1 MGVSIIRGAIS
12 SGKSD
17 MCLKQ
22 ISEIHEKNP
31 DSKCIMIV
39 PDHYSYETER
49 KFVDFFGGIG
59 LNNIEVLTLRRMS
72 INFLSAKQQNHLT
85 APGKIM
91 LIYKAVSAAC
101 DELLNV
107 KDMDIKLITS
117 MRQQGFLDVMSSLIS
132 EMKRYLITPEILF
145 EKANAL
151 TDNKTLKNK
160 LIALSNVLEKYLSY
174 VEESGCTDSEDDLF
188 YLANRIENGT
198 EFDENTYIWVNRFD
212 KFMPQQICVLEAL
225 LKKGVHMT
233 ISVCCPVTE
242 YENEREIYLQT
253 EKTVQ
258 KVYELSQTYGLE
270 NEYTVSDGLRHLKG
284 KDDLYKLFRYWTE
297 DFVYPDKP
305 KNMALFQ
312 SRDTYGEIER
322 IACKIVDLVR
332 DDGYRFKDIALL
344 CGDENDYRHLIEAV
358 FSEYEIPYFTDRT
371 IILSDHPIAMQILSL
386 FGILEDDWSYDSV
399 FRYLRAGFIY
409 RKEQHG
415 KLKFFKSINQEEID
429 ILENFVL
436 KHGIRGGSKWL
447 GEKE

>member
-1 MGVSIIRGAIS
+1 
-12 SGKSD
+12 
-17 MCLKQ
+17 
-22 ISEIHEKNP
+22 
-31 DSKCIMIV
+31 
-39 PDHYSYETER
+39 
-49 KFVDFFGGIG
+49 
-59 LNNIEVLTLRRMS
+59 
-72 INFLSAKQQNHLT
+72 
-85 APGKIM
+85 
-91 LIYKAVSAAC
+91 
-101 DELLNV
+101 
-107 KDMDIKLITS
+107 

-132 EMKRYLITPEILF
+132 EMKRYLIAPEILF

-270 NEYTVSDGLRHLKG
+270 NEYTASDGLRHLKG

-297 DFVYPDKP
+297 DFVYPTS
-305 KNMALFQ
+305 L
-312 SRDTYGEIER
+312 
-322 IACKIVDLVR
+322 KIWH
-332 DDGYRFKDIALL
+332 FSK
-344 CGDENDYRHLIEAV
+344 AV
-358 FSEYEIPYFTDRT
+358 TPTVKSNELPAKSLTLSAMT
-371 IILSDHPIAMQILSL
+371 AIILKILHCYAVMKM
-386 FGILEDDWSYDSV
+386 IT
-399 FRYLRAGFIY
+399 
-409 RKEQHG
+409 
-415 KLKFFKSINQEEID
+415 D
-429 ILENFVL
+429 IL
-436 KHGIRGGSKWL
+436 
-447 GEKE
+447 

>member
-1 MGVSIIRGAIS
+1 
-12 SGKSD
+12 
-17 MCLKQ
+17 
-22 ISEIHEKNP
+22 
-31 DSKCIMIV
+31 
-39 PDHYSYETER
+39 
-49 KFVDFFGGIG
+49 
-59 LNNIEVLTLRRMS
+59 
-72 INFLSAKQQNHLT
+72 
-85 APGKIM
+85 M

-132 EMKRYLITPEILF
+132 EMKRYLIAPEILF

-253 EKTVQ
+253 EKDCTKSLRTVA
-258 KVYELSQTYGLE
+258 
-270 NEYTVSDGLRHLKG
+270 N
-284 KDDLYKLFRYWTE
+284 
-297 DFVYPDKP
+297 
-305 KNMALFQ
+305 
-312 SRDTYGEIER
+312 
-322 IACKIVDLVR
+322 
-332 DDGYRFKDIALL
+332 
-344 CGDENDYRHLIEAV
+344 
-358 FSEYEIPYFTDRT
+358 
-371 IILSDHPIAMQILSL
+371 
-386 FGILEDDWSYDSV
+386 
-399 FRYLRAGFIY
+399 
-409 RKEQHG
+409 
-415 KLKFFKSINQEEID
+415 
-429 ILENFVL
+429 
-436 KHGIRGGSKWL
+436 IRS
-447 GEKE
+447 